1 MISKVESNQL
11 KLLQVKEETLEE
23 EEEYQFGSNF
33 KNRVK
38 KLRGILIGLAGAFFL
53 ALSSILNRKATY
65 VTGSEQIIVR
75 YIMQLTLML
84 MIAYRNKVNIFG
96 LREHRK
102 RLLACGTALALA
114 GISLNLS
121 VKYIDP
127 SDTEALHSTRLVM
140 ISILARIF
148 LREKL
153 TIVDILC
160 LVLTVAGVLFV
171 TQPSFLVERFA

>member
-1 MISKVESNQL
+1 M
-11 KLLQVKEETLEE
+11 
-23 EEEYQFGSNF
+23 
-33 KNRVK
+33 
-38 KLRGILIGLAGAFFL
+38 
-53 ALSSILNRKATY
+53 
-65 VTGSEQIIVR
+65 TGSEQIIVR

-84 MIAYRNKVNIFG
+84 ITAYYNKVNIFG

-140 ISILARIF
+140 ISVLARIF

-160 LVLTVAGVLFV
+160 LMLTVVGVLFI
-171 TQPSFLVERFA
+171 TQASFLVEKFS

>member
-1 MISKVESNQL
+1 MNPKVENQL
-11 KLLQVKEETLEE
+11 NLLQAKEKTLEE
-23 EEEYQFGSNF
+23 NNEYQFECNY
-33 KNRVK
+33 KKRAK

-53 ALSSILNRKATY
+53 ALSSILNRKATF

-75 YIMQLTLML
+75 YLMQLTFML
-84 MIAYRNKVNIFG
+84 MTAYYNKVNIFG

-148 LREKL
+148 LKEKL

-160 LVLTVAGVLFV
+160 LILTLAGVLFI
-171 TQPSFLVERFA
+171 TQPSFLVQKFS